1 MGKKSQQ
8 KKSEKKDRAWRLR
21 GVLSTPADA
30 EALRRQAR
38 ARRGPVV
45 YAVEEADHGPQL
57 ATLGVKRSAAL
68 TADYE
73 ADTWGGVVTLK
84 GMAER
89 EIAGDTLYAEHPAP
103 REVVPLRAIP
113 YAWWANRGEG
123 EMRIWIREITRFLIH
138 LPIILAG
145 KWNTRKLIRA
155 FFLK

>member
-1 MGKKSQQ
+1 MTEASIHGYLRIIRSWRAG
-8 KKSEKKDRAWRLR
+8 DRLT
-21 GVLSTPADA
+21 V
-30 EALRRQAR
+30 ALPLEIKRVR
-38 ARRGPVV
+38 AHAGLTAAAGRIALQRGPVV

-73 ADTWGGVVTLK
+73 ADTWGGVVTLN

-123 EMRIWIREITRFLIH
+123 EMRIWIRDYEL
-138 LPIILAG
+138 
-145 KWNTRKLIRA
+145 
-155 FFLK
+155 